1 MSNAKLIEVE
11 SLRSAPGDT
20 PLFQG
25 QDHGGVRLSIFVVN
39 VAAGE
44 GPKLHVHP
52 YDEVFVV
59 HEGEA
64 TFTVGDESVAT
75 RGGQIVV
82 ARREVPHR
90 FENSGSGRL
99 RLTAIHPNEHTIGR
113 WVNGG

>member
-1 MSNAKLIEVE
+1 VPPPLRPSQPCGSRPAKARWTPP
-11 SLRSAPGDT
+11 LRGRRCQAP
-20 PLFQG
+20 
-25 QDHGGVRLSIFVVN
+25 
-39 VAAGE
+39 

-64 TFTVGDESVAT
+64 TFTVGDEAVAT

-82 ARREVPHR
+82 ARREIPHR

-113 WVNGG
+113 WVNGR

>member
-11 SLRSAPGDT
+11 SLRSTPGDT

-25 QDHGGVRLSIFVVN
+25 VDHGGVRLSVFVVN
-39 VAAGE
+39 AAPGK

-64 TFTVGDESVAT
+64 TFTVGDELVAA

-82 ARREVPHR
+82 APRDVPHR
-90 FENSGSGRL
+90 FENSGSSRL

-113 WVNGG
+113 WVNGR